1 MPLLDRNGWKPE
13 SWARDAAA
21 GAAIVPFDQVEAVL
35 GARRPGQRIGVDLP
49 NDVHPNA
56 LLPWQDG
63 LDFVAIAFPR
73 FNDGRG
79 FSLGKMLREQGFA
92 GTLRASGWIIP
103 DQFAFALHCG
113 FDEVEISEA
122 QAQRQP
128 IDQWLQAPAL
138 IGETY
143 QDTQDGMISIFK
155 RRRAAAEA
163 A

>member
-1 MPLLDRNGWKPE
+1 VPLLDRNGWKPE
-13 SWARDAAA
+13 AWARDGAAD
-21 GAAIVPFDQVEAVL
+21 AAIVPFDQVEAVL
-35 GARRPGQRIGVDLP
+35 AARRPVQRIGVDLP
-49 NDVHPNA
+49 NDVHPKA
-56 LLPWQDG
+56 LLPWQDR
-63 LDFVAIAFPR
+63 LDLVAIAFPR

-113 FDEVEISEA
+113 FDEIEISEA

-128 IDQWLQAPAL
+128 IEQWLHAPAL
-138 IGETY
+138 IGESY
-143 QDTQDGMISIFK
+143 QDTQDGMVSIFK